1 MQSIRQDYVDEL
13 KLFKQHHS
21 HPGNWLIHA
30 VTVPIEWLASLLL
43 LSLSFLQPAV
53 ICLSLAIAVYY
64 LLCTKMRP
72 TTILAAAS
80 HLVMAHV
87 ASILS
92 SSLSKRRLI
101 FLGIAMH
108 LLSWFLQVCI
118 GHRFLEKNGPSMLTK
133 LTLNSVILSVL
144 LAWDSKPVKLD
155 KLRSVY
161 NSS

>member
-1 MQSIRQDYVDEL
+1 MQFIRQDYYGDEL

-43 LSLSFLQPAV
+43 LLSLSGVLQPV
-53 ICLSLAIAVYY
+53 VNFLSYAIAVYY
-64 LLCTKMRP
+64 LLCTKVRP

-80 HLVMAHV
+80 HMVMAHV
-87 ASILS
+87 ASFLS
-92 SSLSKRRLI
+92 SSYSKRRLI

-118 GHRFLEKNGPSMLTK
+118 GHRFLERNSPSMLTK

-144 LAWDSKPVKLD
+144 LAWDSKP
-155 KLRSVY
+155 
-161 NSS
+161 